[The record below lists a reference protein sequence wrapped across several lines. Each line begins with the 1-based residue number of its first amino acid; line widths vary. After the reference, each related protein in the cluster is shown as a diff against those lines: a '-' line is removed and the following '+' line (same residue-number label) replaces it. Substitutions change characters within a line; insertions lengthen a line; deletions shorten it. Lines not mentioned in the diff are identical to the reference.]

1 MDSTIYIQLIF
12 LCVVN
17 IIFTF
22 SGIILNT
29 LVIVSFWRSSQL
41 QKKLCHFMILV
52 LSCFDMVAVV
62 TNYPGILVYIISWL
76 KEDYDLLQQMR
87 IYLHFTSVF
96 FAFSFVALLL
106 MSIERYLGASYPMFH
121 HTSVT
126 SRRLLTLLAIM
137 LIVPTV
143 MYTISRMNLI
153 ISATLSLIILLG
165 LFLPL
170 FIFVNLKLFIIA
182 KKVNRERAVST
193 GIKRTRMNLK
203 NISSALWAV
212 ACLLLLY
219 IPASVEIVFAEKS
232 KNAARLSYIWL
243 ETSIIMNSTLN
254 SLVFFWKNKIL
265 RAEGIKIVKT
275 VKDRLVES

>member
-1 MDSTIYIQLIF
+1 MDSTVYIQLIF

-41 QKKLCHFMILV
+41 RKKLCHFMILV
-52 LSCFDMVAVV
+52 LSCFDMVAAV

-96 FAFSFVALLL
+96 VVFSFVALLV
-106 MSIERYLGASYPMFH
+106 MNVERYLGASYPMFH
-121 HTSVT
+121 RTSVT
-126 SRRLLTLLAIM
+126 RRKLLALLAIL

-143 MYTISRMNLI
+143 MFTISRMNFV
-153 ISATLSLIILLG
+153 ISATLSLIILLA

-170 FIFVNLKLFIIA
+170 FIFFNLKLFIIA
-182 KKVNRERAVST
+182 KNVHRERAVPI
-193 GIKRTRMNLK
+193 GKRTRMNLK

-219 IPASVEIVFAEKS
+219 IPTSVEIVLAEKS
-232 KNAARLSYIWL
+232 TNAARLSYIWS
-243 ETSIIMNSTLN
+243 ETFVKMNSTLN
-254 SLVFFWKNKIL
+254 SLIFFWKNKIL
-265 RAEGIKIVKT
+265 RAEGIKIAKT
-275 VKDRLVES
+275 VKDRLVGS